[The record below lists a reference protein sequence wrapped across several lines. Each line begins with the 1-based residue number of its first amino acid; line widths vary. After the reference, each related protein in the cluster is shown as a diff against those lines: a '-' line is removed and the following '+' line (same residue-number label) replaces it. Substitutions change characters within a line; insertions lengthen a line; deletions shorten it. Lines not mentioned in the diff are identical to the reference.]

1 MTFPT
6 NGLELSS
13 CVVKFALAA
22 AFCSSWVQLQQ
33 NSMHPPSNWALYAL
47 SMLFSAL
54 RVHAYIEVISSDERY
69 PDRTA
74 EFGPR
79 FPAAGMTGYLVP
91 VEYLMLGDPSGCQ
104 PLDKADIESF
114 RAHRL
119 LYNNYTRPD
128 RLEQPIPLPWVAL
141 VERGGCSFIK
151 KVRAMQKSG
160 ASGVIIGDNRPGGL
174 FVMTA
179 AGDTSDVVIPSAFL
193 MQWEYRALKYQA
205 LESMASQWAQRQG
218 KSIDFLGRRVPLVAA
233 LAQLDTD
240 GSLQSLPSLAVR
252 IFPDEL
258 LDWPMLD
265 MIAFLLLGPGII
277 VLAMYTLW
285 RLRDE
290 NDFGE
295 AFRRHPSDTPAPQS
309 AVNNLPKKRFTMLGL
324 SENDPDVCAICLD
337 DFEEGEELRRLPCKH
352 EFHTQCIDPWLLT
365 RKRTCPICKA
375 DSCPNVGPVSDIP
388 LPVIIPI
395 LPGADGVSLTT
406 STEETIPWQAS
417 STIPSG
423 TTVTG
428 LTPPTTFATLGPWNG
443 ASESSPLLRPLSRR
457 AGRATPILPP
467 PDDEDYQMA
476 RELAASFRSQ
486 RSI

>member
-1 MTFPT
+1 
-6 NGLELSS
+6 
-13 CVVKFALAA
+13 
-22 AFCSSWVQLQQ
+22 
-33 NSMHPPSNWALYAL
+33 MHPHGSWLACLVGVLLCASPG
-47 SMLFSAL
+47 
-54 RVHAYIEVISSDERY
+54 RAYVEVISSDERY

-79 FPAAGMTGYLVP
+79 FPGVGMTGHLVPIEYLVP
-91 VEYLMLGDPSGCQ
+91 GDPSGCG
-104 PLDKADIESF
+104 PIDRADLELARISQLP
-114 RAHRL
+114 RINH
-119 LYNNYTRPD
+119 TTTTSTKPD
-128 RLEQPIPLPWVAL
+128 RPEQPIPLPWIAL
-141 VERGGCSFIK
+141 VERGSCSFVQ

-160 ASGVIIGDNRPGGL
+160 ASAVIVGDNRPGGL

-179 AGDTSDVVIPSAFL
+179 SGNTSDVKIPAAFI

-205 LESMASQWAQRQG
+205 LESMARRWAQLR
-218 KSIDFLGRRVPLVAA
+218 SESVDFLGRRVPTGKVGVGDDQQA
-233 LAQLDTD
+233 
-240 GSLQSLPSLAVR
+240 LPSLAVR
-252 IFPDEL
+252 IYPDEL

-265 MIAFLLLGPGII
+265 VIAFLLLGPGII

-290 NDFGE
+290 NEFGD

-309 AVNNLPKKRFTMLGL
+309 AVSNLPKKRFTVIGLG
-324 SENDPDVCAICLD
+324 ENDPDICAICLD

-375 DSCPNVGPVSDIP
+375 DTCPNVAAVADLP

-406 STEETIPWQAS
+406 ATSDDLAS
-417 STIPSG
+417 STTAATSSGAVLPWQRASEGGGEPAAVAPSPRMG
-423 TTVTG
+423 HWG
-428 LTPPTTFATLGPWNG
+428 RDGEAD
-443 ASESSPLLRPLSRR
+443 ESSPLLRPASGRR
-457 AGRATPILPP
+457 AGRATPLPP
-467 PDDEDYQMA
+467 PDDEDYRMA
-476 RELAASFRSQ
+476 RELAASIRSQ